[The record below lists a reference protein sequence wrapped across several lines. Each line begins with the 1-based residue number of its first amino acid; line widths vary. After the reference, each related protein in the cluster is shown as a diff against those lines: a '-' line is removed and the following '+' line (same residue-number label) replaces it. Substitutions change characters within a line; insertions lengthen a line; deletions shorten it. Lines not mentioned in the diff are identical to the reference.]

1 MGPDLASDQGSSRE
15 ARLCAGLLARALPGP
30 GSGLRKSWESWRE
43 LHRHPLKP
51 TSWNG
56 CAVCIDAVS
65 PLRLCARTG
74 AARCPAYLRLACA
87 PQVHRTE
94 GRQSRYHSTQSTVR
108 HLAVFPG
115 AELTSPQNWGQ
126 VSWSGGVVCC
136 PALARARVHSQGEK
150 TEGSGWRLGLGR
162 GGVGGKVFGGGV
174 CIGAQVSRGCGCW
187 QVRTVHDE
195 VGFGAGKRGAN
206 LEGPSAGWELQALA
220 GSCRLLQALPWWL
233 QGSAWSAWSTSSSRA
248 APTTTNLPTT
258 TKHPDD
264 EVWRGTAGAGPARKT
279 SFGRVAGCSVSW
291 RSLEMDGGAWT
302 RICTRWTRRLQSA
315 DGEDGAGRAGNQA
328 DSIAATARSGG
339 PMSGFAS
346 PCPGGGISKTVV
358 GEERR
363 RQGAGGGRGRH
374 GRVSNVHRDRGD
386 TRLT

>member
-1 MGPDLASDQGSSRE
+1 MPAAALPLSLSLFHPPPPHPGPLASRQLWASHQGARNIHYGKRDLGAVCVGPDLASDQGSSRE

-126 VSWSGGVVCC
+126 VSWSGGWGVVR
-136 PALARARVHSQGEK
+136 PWLEQGFIRKGKRQRAVGGGWGLVGEV
-150 TEGSGWRLGLGR
+150 S
-162 GGVGGKVFGGGV
+162 GGKVFGGGV
-174 CIGAQVSRGCGCW
+174 CIGGPGRPR
-187 QVRTVHDE
+187 VRM
-195 VGFGAGKRGAN
+195 
-206 LEGPSAGWELQALA
+206 LA
-220 GSCRLLQALPWWL
+220 GPHCARRD
-233 QGSAWSAWSTSSSRA
+233 GIWS
-248 APTTTNLPTT
+248 
-258 TKHPDD
+258 
-264 EVWRGTAGAGPARKT
+264 RKT
-279 SFGRVAGCSVSW
+279 RC
-291 RSLEMDGGAWT
+291 
-302 RICTRWTRRLQSA
+302 
-315 DGEDGAGRAGNQA
+315 
-328 DSIAATARSGG
+328 
-339 PMSGFAS
+339 
-346 PCPGGGISKTVV
+346 
-358 GEERR
+358 
-363 RQGAGGGRGRH
+363 
-374 GRVSNVHRDRGD
+374 
-386 TRLT
+386 